1 MKEAI
6 ETDCLTRYFYYPIY
20 VELTDEE
27 KSDYYEVSKKI
38 SKAMMLAGNDL
49 DDDDNIP
56 LKALL
61 SQRGR
66 ILASASNKLI
76 KLKEMAP
83 QFKDKAN
90 LIIYCGDKIES
101 NVKYIDK
108 VYEIVNNEEG
118 IISAK
123 FTAEENPQQRRDILD
138 LFGKKVIQAL
148 IAIRCL
154 DEGVDIPQLETAI
167 IMSSGTN
174 PKEFIQRRGRIL
186 RKAAG
191 KQYSYI
197 YDFIVI
203 PSLSI
208 QDVSALT
215 PDEKEMELKV
225 ISREFERVQ

>member
-76 KLKEMAP
+76 KLKEMAS

-123 FTAEENPQQRRDILD
+123 FTAKKRYTGSLWEESHP
-138 LFGKKVIQAL
+138 
-148 IAIRCL
+148 
-154 DEGVDIPQLETAI
+154 
-167 IMSSGTN
+167 STN
-174 PKEFIQRRGRIL
+174 CN
-186 RKAAG
+186 
-191 KQYSYI
+191 
-197 YDFIVI
+197 
-203 PSLSI
+203 
-208 QDVSALT
+208 
-215 PDEKEMELKV
+215 
-225 ISREFERVQ
+225 

>member
-1 MKEAI
+1 
-6 ETDCLTRYFYYPIY
+6 
-20 VELTDEE
+20 
-27 KSDYYEVSKKI
+27 
-38 SKAMMLAGNDL
+38 MMLAGNDL

-215 PDEKEMELKV
+215 PDEKKWN
-225 ISREFERVQ
+225 

>member
-1 MKEAI
+1 M
-6 ETDCLTRYFYYPIY
+6 TRYFYYPIY

-148 IAIRCL
+148 IAIR
-154 DEGVDIPQLETAI
+154 
-167 IMSSGTN
+167 
-174 PKEFIQRRGRIL
+174 
-186 RKAAG
+186 
-191 KQYSYI
+191 
-197 YDFIVI
+197 
-203 PSLSI
+203 
-208 QDVSALT
+208 
-215 PDEKEMELKV
+215 
-225 ISREFERVQ
+225 